1 MTTRHAPPVRV
12 LTRPPIAP
20 PPPSPSDPPP
30 PPPPPPAAAAAAV
43 LLLVA
48 RSFPERRGG
57 RSRRPERRLLVAA
70 PQQGPRSPRLRV
82 GRRRP
87 GPPLGGDGA
96 KEWFGRRRVSY
107 YYDEERGVLYLQFCS
122 TSCPAALPPSE
133 VASGFDS
140 FVEEGE
146 FGDLQGLLFMF
157 SVCHIIIHLQEGS
170 HFDTQILKSFRI
182 LQAAKQALAPFPLFT
197 TFPQCTPVILF
208 VFVDDYLEVAHAS
221 SHVEEASE
229 TSSVNV
235 SANLSSSSRSAL
247 PTNAPGSVVVLAR
260 PISKSEGGFKKRLQ
274 SSLEAQIRFLIKK
287 CRTLSGSETSHAGS
301 RGGASSS
308 APLFLLDASRAVVL
322 LDRST
327 TRSGESLEF
336 AMGLVEDVLNGKAT
350 SDSLL
355 LESHSQ
361 SNNKEDITSIK
372 EFIHRQSDV
381 LRGRGGLVANTNGGS
396 AAGVG
401 MVAVAAAAAAAS
413 AASGKAVT
421 APELPSLESWL
432 SSSKIVLHGILTGK
446 RGCIDEIEVNKRKPR
461 QRNINSP
468 QVEGIALKGAEPV
481 DVAVSWLERGKGL
494 NMKFSTSWCQK
505 ALPSAREIYLKDLP
519 ACYSTSQ
526 HETHLAKA
534 LHAFRSMVK
543 GPAVQHFLKML
554 KDECVS
560 IWTSGR
566 QLCDAVSLTGKPCVH
581 QRHSIEGVDS
591 LSADAKPHSSGYVFL
606 HACPCGRTRRLRADH
621 FDFKSANDVNCSSD
635 CEKLLPALQIPETS
649 NREPINASSWRLLRL
664 GNSKY
669 YDPSKGLL
677 QSGFHATEKY
687 LLKWTIYLEKQK
699 KMDGSPPKT
708 IQPDDTARSDTDPV
722 SDCNAS
728 TDMKWSINMKS
739 YPGHVQHGND
749 NSGKTDDI
757 FSDSKTISFGRG
769 FPNFMIKRPFSEVVA
784 GSAAADSAF
793 PPLQQRKQSPLVK
806 KKVIKQITAE
816 DSAPEQIHTNVDHN
830 ASNRFQ
836 GSNVI
841 PVNTSAGEKVSS
853 KTSLK
858 NVSAYLGFE
867 YECPH
872 GHRFL
877 LNRKFLDELGSLY
890 SPQNDSDFPPSD
902 VTSDSSQ
909 LDENG
914 GHNKVQLGSDGIA
927 STRKKLRNMN
937 KSKEILANGNSVH
950 NQSAHLPGKRKEHYQ
965 TTSRLSRAP
974 EFVEDLGE
982 RLHSFS
988 LDNGGCAPSLLNR
1001 KLPIYMSCPH
1011 CKLLKKK
1018 DTSNVQFAST
1028 ISQLQRIFLVTP
1040 PFPVILAIDPVVQF
1054 EASCLPSSIP
1064 DCEQK
1069 LQFNLGCQRQLVLRA
1084 ALRRDASSCQATQ
1097 VHGPLCGRWIREVN
1111 LKEATL
1117 HQYVVSLTSA
1127 SREIGAGTDTPIPLS
1142 GRPSKTTTE
1151 LYRSCIKLTR
1161 WGISPNSK
1169 QEPSAKGSG
1178 GDKGGDVERRWV
1190 PVLVSA
1196 CFLAH
1201 RKYLPRL
1208 FFSHGGGGG
1217 GGGASEPPKGGRGP
1231 TAAKSR

>member
-1 MTTRHAPPVRV
+1 MVG
-12 LTRPPIAP
+12 LI
-20 PPPSPSDPPP
+20 
-30 PPPPPPAAAAAAV
+30 
-43 LLLVA
+43 A
-48 RSFPERRGG
+48 RSADFASQLLNSVLDLHAFGSGG
-57 RSRRPERRLLVAA
+57 ADRV
-70 PQQGPRSPRLRV
+70 LRV
-82 GRRRP
+82 G
-87 GPPLGGDGA
+87 GGEA
-96 KEWFGRRRVSY
+96 EEWFRCRRVSY
-107 YYDEERGVLYLQFCS
+107 YHDEERGVLFLQFCS
-122 TSCPAALPPSE
+122 TSCPAASPPSE

-140 FVEEGE
+140 FVEERE

-157 SVCHIIIHLQEGS
+157 SVCHIIIHLKEGS
-170 HFDTQILKSFRI
+170 HFDTQTLKNLRI
-182 LQAAKQALAPFPLFT
+182 LQAAKQALVPFVRSKTMPTLPSRPQSSSPSRHTSSSASIHNDSPGRSRNMNRNASAISLMSGLGSSTSLF
-197 TFPQCTPVILF
+197 PGQCTPVILF

-247 PTNAPGSVVVLAR
+247 PTKAPGSVVVLAR

-308 APLFLLDASRAVVL
+308 APLFLLDASRPVVL
-322 LDRST
+322 LDRT
-327 TRSGESLEF
+327 TIRRGESLKF
-336 AMGLVEDVLNGKAT
+336 ATDLVEDVLKGKAT

-355 LESHSQ
+355 LESHGQ
-361 SNNKEDITSIK
+361 SNNKEDIISIK

-381 LRGRGGLVANTNGGS
+381 LRGRGGPVANTNGGS

-432 SSSKIVLHGILTGK
+432 SSSEIVLHGILTGK

-461 QRNINSP
+461 QRSINSP
-468 QVEGIALKGAEPV
+468 QVEGIALKGAEPI

-581 QRHSIEGVDS
+581 QRHRVEEVDS

-606 HACPCGRTRRLRADH
+606 HACPCGRSRQLRADP

-635 CEKLLPALQIPETS
+635 CEKLLPALQLPKIS

-677 QSGFHATEKY
+677 QSGFYPTEKY

-699 KMDGSPPKT
+699 KMDDLPPKT
-708 IQPDDTARSDTDPV
+708 IQLDETVRADTDLV
-722 SDCNAS
+722 SDFNAS
-728 TDMKWSINMKS
+728 TDMKRNFNMKS
-739 YPGHVQHGND
+739 YSGHVQHGID

-784 GSAAADSAF
+784 GSTAADSAF
-793 PPLQQRKQSPLVK
+793 PPLRQRKQPPLVTE
-806 KKVIKQITAE
+806 KVIKQTNTAG
-816 DSAPEQIHTNVDHN
+816 SAPEQIHTYVDKK

-836 GSNVI
+836 GISDQLDSNRIGSDNFHMGNPFVRIGSNVI
-841 PVNTSAGEKVSS
+841 PVNTSAGEMISS
-853 KTSLK
+853 KASLK
-858 NVSAYLGFE
+858 NVPAYFGFE

-877 LNRKFLDELGSLY
+877 LNRKYLDELGSLY
-890 SPQNDSDFPPSD
+890 SPQNDSDFSPSD
-902 VTSDSSQ
+902 VTSESSQ

-927 STRKKLRNMN
+927 STRKKVRNMN
-937 KSKEILANGNSVH
+937 KSKETLANGNLVH
-950 NQSAHLPGKRKEHYQ
+950 NQSTNLPGKRKEHYQ

-974 EFVEDLGE
+974 EFVEDLE
-982 RLHSFS
+982 KRLQSVS
-988 LDNGGCAPSLLNR
+988 LDDGGCTSSLLNR
-1001 KLPIYMSCPH
+1001 KLPIYMNCPH
-1011 CKLLKKK
+1011 CKFLKKK

-1028 ISQLQRIFLVTP
+1028 VSQLQRIFLVTP
-1040 PFPVILAIDPVVQF
+1040 PFPVVLAIDPVVQF
-1054 EASCLPSSIP
+1054 EASCLPLSIP
-1064 DCEQK
+1064 DCGQK
-1069 LQFNLGCQRQLVLRA
+1069 LQFNLGCQVILPMESFLVLR
-1084 ALRRDASSCQATQ
+1084 LPFIYGIQLEDRSL
-1097 VHGPLCGRWIREVN
+1097 HPLKPFEHQPEKTAWI
-1111 LKEATL
+1111 KECTTL
-1117 HQYVVSLTSA
+1117 MIVSK
-1127 SREIGAGTDTPIPLS
+1127 EG
-1142 GRPSKTTTE
+1142 
-1151 LYRSCIKLTR
+1151 
-1161 WGISPNSK
+1161 
-1169 QEPSAKGSG
+1169 
-1178 GDKGGDVERRWV
+1178 
-1190 PVLVSA
+1190 
-1196 CFLAH
+1196 
-1201 RKYLPRL
+1201 
-1208 FFSHGGGGG
+1208 
-1217 GGGASEPPKGGRGP
+1217 GP
-1231 TAAKSR
+1231 TEGDSALD

>member
-12 LTRPPIAP
+12 LTRPPLAPSPVPAP
-20 PPPSPSDPPP
+20 PPPSDPSPPSS
-30 PPPPPPAAAAAAV
+30 PAPSRSIV
-43 LLLVA
+43 VVGFIA
-48 RSFPERRGG
+48 RSADFSAQLLNRVLDLNAFGSGG
-57 RSRRPERRLLVAA
+57 VD
-70 PQQGPRSPRLRV
+70 QVLR
-82 GRRRP
+82 
-87 GPPLGGDGA
+87 LGGDEA
-96 KEWFGRRRVSY
+96 KEWFRSRRVSY
-107 YYDEERGVLYLQFCS
+107 YYDEERGALYLQFCS
-122 TSCPAALPPSE
+122 TCCPAAHPLSAA
-133 VASGFDS
+133 ASGFDS
-140 FVEEGE
+140 FVEERE

-170 HFDTQILKSFRI
+170 HFDTQTLKSFRI
-182 LQAAKQALAPFPLFT
+182 LQAAKQALAPFVRSKTMPMLPSRSQSSSSLRHTLSSASIHNVSPGRSRNMNRNASAISLMSGLGSSTSLF
-197 TFPQCTPVILF
+197 PGQCTPVILF

-221 SHVEEASE
+221 SHEEEAAE
-229 TSSVNV
+229 TFSVNA
-235 SANLSSSSRSAL
+235 SANLSSSSRSSAL
-247 PTNAPGSVVVLAR
+247 PTKAPGSVVVLAR

-274 SSLEAQIRFLIKK
+274 SSLETQIRFLIKK
-287 CRTLSGSETSHAGS
+287 CRTLSGSETGHAGS

-327 TRSGESLEF
+327 NRRGESLEF
-336 AMGLVEDVLNGKAT
+336 ATGLVEDVLNGKAT

-361 SNNKEDITSIK
+361 SNNKEDVISIK

-381 LRGRGGLVANTNGGS
+381 LRGRGVANTNGGS

-432 SSSKIVLHGILTGK
+432 SSSEIVLRGILTGK

-526 HETHLAKA
+526 HETHLARA
-534 LHAFRSMVK
+534 LHAFRSMVR
-543 GPAVQHFLKML
+543 GPAVQHFLQML
-554 KDECVS
+554 KDECIS

-581 QRHSIEGVDS
+581 QRHSIEEADF

-606 HACPCGRTRRLRADH
+606 HACPCGRSRQLRADP
-621 FDFKSANDVNCSSD
+621 FDFKSANNVNCSSD
-635 CEKLLPALQIPETS
+635 CEKLLPALQLPEVS
-649 NREPINASSWRLLRL
+649 DRQPINASSWRLLRL

-669 YDPSKGLL
+669 YDSSKGLL
-677 QSGFHATEKY
+677 QSGFHVNEKY

-699 KMDGSPPKT
+699 KTDGLPPKT
-708 IQPDDTARSDTDPV
+708 IQLDDTARSDTDLV
-722 SDCNAS
+722 SDSNAS
-728 TDMKWSINMKS
+728 TEMKRNVNMKS

-757 FSDSKTISFGRG
+757 FSNSKTISFGRG

-793 PPLQQRKQSPLVK
+793 PPLQQRKQPPLVTE
-806 KKVIKQITAE
+806 KVIKQTNPV
-816 DSAPEQIHTNVDHN
+816 DSAPDQIHTNVDHN
-830 ASNRFQ
+830 ASHRFQ
-836 GSNVI
+836 GISDQIDPNRFASSKFHVGNPFVRIGSNII
-841 PVNTSAGEKVSS
+841 PVNISADEKVSS
-853 KTSLK
+853 KTSSK
-858 NVSAYLGFE
+858 NVSAYFGFE

-877 LNRKFLDELGSLY
+877 LNPKCLDELGSLY
-890 SPQNDSDFPPSD
+890 SPPNDSDFPPLD

-927 STRKKLRNMN
+927 STRKKARNMN
-937 KSKEILANGNSVH
+937 KSKETPANGNLVH
-950 NQSAHLPGKRKEHYQ
+950 NQSTHLPGKRKEHYQ

-974 EFVEDLGE
+974 EFVEDLEE
-982 RLHSFS
+982 RLHSIS
-988 LDNGGCAPSLLNR
+988 LDNGGCASSLLNR
-1001 KLPIYMSCPH
+1001 KLPIYMNCPQ
-1011 CKLLKKK
+1011 CKFSKKK

-1028 ISQLQRIFLVTP
+1028 VSQLQRIFLVTP

-1054 EASCLPSSIP
+1054 E
-1064 DCEQK
+1064 K
-1069 LQFNLGCQRQLVLRA
+1069 LQFNLGCRVILPPESFLVLRLPFIYGILLEDQSLHP
-1084 ALRRDASSCQATQ
+1084 LRPFEHQPEKTA
-1097 VHGPLCGRWIREVN
+1097 WI
-1111 LKEATL
+1111 KESTTL
-1117 HQYVVSLTSA
+1117 LIVSK
-1127 SREIGAGTDTPIPLS
+1127 EG
-1142 GRPSKTTTE
+1142 
-1151 LYRSCIKLTR
+1151 
-1161 WGISPNSK
+1161 SPN
-1169 QEPSAKGSG
+1169 ERDSAL
-1178 GDKGGDVERRWV
+1178 D
-1190 PVLVSA
+1190 
-1196 CFLAH
+1196 
-1201 RKYLPRL
+1201 
-1208 FFSHGGGGG
+1208 
-1217 GGGASEPPKGGRGP
+1217 
-1231 TAAKSR
+1231 